1 MTFSYF
7 MSGPG
12 LGNLTISV
20 MTEMG
25 QPDQLCQIRGDQQDQ
40 MMKRWNT
47 MSVGVVGSTTLDSWM
62 IVITATV
69 GEVAM
74 GDIAIDDIVFSPHC
88 ALKDTPSNSTTTSR
102 WAK

>member
-7 MSGPG
+7 MSGSG

-20 MTEMG
+20 MTELG
-25 QPDQLCQIRGDQQDQ
+25 QPDRLCQIRGDQQDQ
-40 MMKRWNT
+40 KMKRWNT

-88 ALKDTPSNSTTTSR
+88 ALKDTPSNSTTTTR
-102 WAK
+102 